1 MILYPQGAE
10 APKDKRQEPQKGRPK
25 MTKLANITETAE
37 AITAEAIAYVWEE
50 YDAPRKRVKRVRP
63 VEHAFT
69 VSIQKTTKDAAPLAF
84 VVEYFPQM
92 VGRPD
97 IEQEYRPGYDQHIRA
112 YGGRFYTPARFSR
125 HPTHT
130 GTYIDPRGELKRS
143 VESISDIAPY
153 DIAELIEKA
162 SRNEYRADKW
172 HYYAHSTA
180 EYIDDRARSACADLL
195 VISGELW
202 KECDEP
208 AYIYHAPD
216 RWRGITLPAYIT
228 VSDDRTSWGYRN
240 CIGALDRIAMA
251 FYHDGAERHAFIDVK
266 RPDLVTIDST
276 ARDLAAD
283 RDRQQRYTDDAA
295 DKVKRLEEQLKEA
308 REDLDKER
316 ESLAKRTARLD
327 TYQRAPLDYWRER
340 IGDASESRFLHI
352 QRKAAA
358 AARIISSKEA

>member
-1 MILYPQGAE
+1 MA
-10 APKDKRQEPQKGRPK
+10 
-25 MTKLANITETAE
+25 KLIRITETAE
-37 AITAEAIAYVWEE
+37 AITAHGTAYVWEE
-50 YDAPRKRVKRVRP
+50 YDAPRKRIPRARP
-63 VEHAFT
+63 VEHRFT
-69 VSIQKTTKDAAPLAF
+69 VSIPKATEEAAPVAF

-92 VGRPD
+92 D
-97 IEQEYRPGYDQHIRA
+97 SSDEYRPGWNQIIRHHA
-112 YGGRFYTPARFSR
+112 GKLYTPARFSR

-130 GTYIDPRGELKRS
+130 GTYIDPRGELERA
-143 VESISDIAPY
+143 VTDIDDISAY
-153 DIAELIEKA
+153 AIAELIEKA
-162 SRNEYRADKW
+162 SRDEYRADKW
-172 HYYAHSTA
+172 HYYGHSTA
-180 EYIDDRARSACADLL
+180 EYIDDRARDACTDLL
-195 VISGELW
+195 IIAGEVW

-216 RWRGITLPAYIT
+216 RWRGIVHPAYIT

-240 CIGALDRIAMA
+240 GMGALDRIAMA
-251 FYHDGAERHAFIDVK
+251 FYHADVARHAYIDVK

-283 RDRQQRYTDDAA
+283 RDRHQHYTDDAA

-316 ESLAKRTARLD
+316 EDLAKKAARLD

-340 IGDASESRFLHI
+340 IGDASGSRFTHI

-358 AARIISSKEA
+358 AARLISSKEA

>member
-1 MILYPQGAE
+1 
-10 APKDKRQEPQKGRPK
+10 